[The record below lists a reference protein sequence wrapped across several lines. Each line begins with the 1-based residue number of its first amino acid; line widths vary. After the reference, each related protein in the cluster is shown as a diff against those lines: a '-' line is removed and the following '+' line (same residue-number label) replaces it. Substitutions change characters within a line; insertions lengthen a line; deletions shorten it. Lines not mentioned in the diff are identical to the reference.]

1 MGVFDFKTF
10 YATYKDALI
19 DDNQTMAIKSL
30 FAPVLKLRFF
40 PSNYKDKDDT
50 TPLIIDSRRASEWA
64 SDLNRS
70 VRNDVAKFAQTAE
83 AVSHIIEHFEN
94 VIVPNEL
101 DDSEINQMVNNM
113 LVFVLD
119 SQLNDAQKAQLQ
131 ELIKEKEI
139 GEFLA
144 RAFIYS
150 LTQKRGGQGKRT
162 TKQSSKS
169 VNEFHSLVVDKRRK
183 PKTIVPE
190 EVDAAEAQMG
200 YVQALLDC
208 YEEASGDEYVSPDD
222 VKDTAF
228 EDHFRQQ
235 RKSYYLAETIHRNIR
250 DSVTQEDEDF
260 EVLMEEINDGIYY
273 AYHRKYPR
281 GLDKANAVL
290 ETAGNVQ
297 ISNNTDNYMLGW
309 VGPGEKQ
316 GVCHM
321 LVNDH
326 RLKWVEED
334 RNEK

>member
-1 MGVFDFKTF
+1 MRIFDFKIF
-10 YATYKDALI
+10 YAIYKEALI
-19 DDNQTMAIKSL
+19 DDNQTAAVKSL
-30 FAPVLKLRFF
+30 FEPVLKLRFF
-40 PSNYKDKDDT
+40 PTNYKDKDDA
-50 TPLIIDSRRASEWA
+50 TPLVIDSRRASEWA
-64 SDLNRS
+64 ADPDRS

-83 AVSHIIEHFEN
+83 AVSCIIGHFEN

-101 DDSEINQMVNNM
+101 DDNELDQMVEKM
-113 LVFVLD
+113 LEYALD

-131 ELIKEKEI
+131 ELINEQEI

-144 RAFIYS
+144 RLFIYS
-150 LTQKRGGQGKRT
+150 LTPKKGVQGRKT
-162 TKQSSKS
+162 TKKSTKS
-169 VNEFHSLVVDKRRK
+169 VKEFNSLVVNKRKK

-190 EVDAAEAQMG
+190 DVDEAEAQMG

-208 YEEASGDEYVSPDD
+208 YEEDSGDEFVSPDD
-222 VKDTAF
+222 VKDTEY

-273 AYHRKYPR
+273 ASHRKYSR
-281 GLDKANAVL
+281 GLDKANTVL
-290 ETAGNVQ
+290 ETASNVQ

-326 RLKWVEED
+326 RLTWVEENK
-334 RNEK
+334 NEK